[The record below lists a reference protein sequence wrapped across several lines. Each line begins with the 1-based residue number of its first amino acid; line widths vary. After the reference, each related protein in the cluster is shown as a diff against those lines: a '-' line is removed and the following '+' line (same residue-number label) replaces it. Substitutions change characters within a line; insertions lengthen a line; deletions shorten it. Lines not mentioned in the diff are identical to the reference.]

1 MSERITVE
9 GSGDTVASLALAVK
23 ATEYLQLA
31 KLLEENYYSVKL
43 AERNEERCL
52 YLADVLNNTLVL
64 RGDGTDK
71 FFLKEERNFS
81 IRCLHRIN
89 TM

>member
-31 KLLEENYYSVKL
+31 KLLEESL
-43 AERNEERCL
+43 APHPRDQITKER
-52 YLADVLNNTLVL
+52 T
-64 RGDGTDK
+64 
-71 FFLKEERNFS
+71 
-81 IRCLHRIN
+81 
-89 TM
+89 